1 MIPRVVLAAAAVVLL
16 LAPWP
21 APLSLA
27 GAATLVGAAVA
38 VWAVRAPGS
47 LAPLVLLT
55 TAVVSWLSAVPD
67 PGLARIA
74 AFAAAGY
81 AVHSAAAISA
91 AVPAGAPVGATLLWR
106 WVGQTL
112 AVLVIG
118 WSLVAMTALV
128 AGLPGSAGLVIV
140 GMLAAV
146 TFVALPAVVVRRG
159 RP

>member
-47 LAPLVLLT
+47 LAPLVLLA
-55 TAVVSWLSAVPD
+55 TAAVSWLSAVPD

-146 TFVALPAVVVRRG
+146 TFVALPAVVVRRD